1 MQPATNAPQPGGQQ
15 RPWRAAMTTPG
26 TPDGAQKAYREAVS
40 MEVPALVQALSD
52 LIGLRL
58 VAQIGAVKETR
69 AVRQWIAHE
78 RSPSAPTVKRLRDT
92 YQIARSL
99 TESCSPEVIQAWFDA
114 MNPLLGDSS
123 PARLL
128 RDSERDDTAV
138 RVLTAARS
146 FASGSG

>member
-1 MQPATNAPQPGGQQ
+1 
-15 RPWRAAMTTPG
+15 
-26 TPDGAQKAYREAVS
+26 
-40 MEVPALVQALSD
+40 MEVPSLVQALCD
-52 LIGLRL
+52 LLGLRL

-92 YQIARSL
+92 YQIARL
-99 TESCSPEVIQAWFDA
+99 LAESCTPEVILAWFDA

-128 RDSERDDTAV
+128 RDGEGDENAL
-138 RVLTAARS
+138 RVLAAARN
-146 FASGSG
+146 FTSGSG

>member
-1 MQPATNAPQPGGQQ
+1 
-15 RPWRAAMTTPG
+15 MTMPEQ
-26 TPDGAQKAYREAVS
+26 PDGELKAYREAVS
-40 MEVPALVQALSD
+40 MKVPALVQALCD
-52 LIGLRL
+52 LLGLRL

-78 RSPSAPTVKRLRDT
+78 RSPSALTVKRLRNT

-99 TESCSPEVIQAWFDA
+99 AESCNPEVIQAWFNA

-128 RDSERDDTAV
+128 RDGEGDEAPL
-138 RVLTAARS
+138 RVLAAARD
-146 FASGSG
+146 FAAGSG

>member
-1 MQPATNAPQPGGQQ
+1 
-15 RPWRAAMTTPG
+15 MTEQ
-26 TPDGAQKAYREAVS
+26 PDGSQRAYREAVS
-40 MEVPALVQALSD
+40 MEVPVLVQALCD
-52 LIGLRL
+52 LLGLRL

-69 AVRQWIAHE
+69 AVRQWISGE

-92 YQIARSL
+92 YQIAGL
-99 TESCSPEVIQAWFDA
+99 LAASCTPEVIRAWFDA

-128 RDSERDDTAV
+128 RDGEGDATGL
-138 RVLTAARS
+138 RVLSAARD